1 MLYDLVVNLY
11 PLSLLSQNKVSVY
24 TCVMYGIESGWFRQK
39 IKTKFKNWARSLH
52 FSAMT
57 SITQE
62 PRLMRVCLVYCC
74 CC

>member
-1 MLYDLVVNLY
+1 
-11 PLSLLSQNKVSVY
+11 
-24 TCVMYGIESGWFRQK
+24 MYGIESGWFRQK

-62 PRLMRVCLVYCC
+62 PRLMRVSLSSTAAAAVDQSTMAQLVAQLHM
-74 CC
+74 